1 MHVISHLFL
10 LRKLDMLFCLTM
22 LNILRRPFLSRGDSR
37 LGLAVGAVVTVGV
50 RCVGVSASAGADLVT
65 LKHTSLLFLL
75 CLLRLELVV
84 SL

>member
-1 MHVISHLFL
+1 MHVFSHLFL

-22 LNILRRPFLSRGDSR
+22 LNILRSPFFSRGDSR

-50 RCVGVSASAGADLVT
+50 RYVSVSLSVGVDSLS